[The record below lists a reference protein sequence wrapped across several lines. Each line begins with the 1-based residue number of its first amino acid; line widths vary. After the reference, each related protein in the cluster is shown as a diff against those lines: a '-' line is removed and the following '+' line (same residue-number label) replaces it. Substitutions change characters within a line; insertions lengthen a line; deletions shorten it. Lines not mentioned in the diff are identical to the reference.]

1 MKKSVLLPYDR
12 YQRLLVGMQRDES
25 STSTSEQD
33 HTSQHGL
40 EDNAHV
46 NEHDTDY
53 QSPTST
59 ASETLTQHF
68 PKSMQNRMRS
78 LLVHIQPH
86 VTWNDKGEVTI
97 EEKHIPGSNIVDL
110 IKVHVKDYK
119 NFFPV
124 GKEVFTKLLSAL
136 NVPVSLLAPSARQQ
150 LQTGSGHDIPPPPG
164 IPLIRS
170 YTEDTLEEPPK
181 KSKKWLR
188 L

>member
-1 MKKSVLLPYDR
+1 M
-12 YQRLLVGMQRDES
+12 ET

-33 HTSQHGL
+33 HASQHGL
-40 EDNAHV
+40 EDNTHA
-46 NEHDTDY
+46 NEHATDY
-53 QSPTST
+53 QSPTPT
-59 ASETLTQHF
+59 TSETLTQHF
-68 PKSMQNRMRS
+68 PKSMQNRVRS
-78 LLVHIQPH
+78 LLVYIQPR

-97 EEKHIPGSNIVDL
+97 EEKHIPCSNIVDL

-119 NFFPV
+119 NFYPV

-164 IPLIRS
+164 IPLKQS
-170 YTEDTLEEPPK
+170 HSEDTLEEPTQ